1 MLAYSITDACIG
13 CTLCA
18 KNCPVGA
25 ISGKPKEQHTIDPDA
40 CIRCG
45 LCGRL
50 CAKGAVLDADGF
62 KTVRVNK
69 KLWWHPVI
77 DAIEC
82 VGCSLCVINCPKGCI
97 ELGEPKAE
105 GNTGAI
111 AEIVHPESCIACR
124 LCVSA
129 CPIDA
134 IHMEEP
140 AN

>member
-1 MLAYSITDACIG
+1 MAAYSITDACAG

-25 ISGKPKEQHTIDPDA
+25 ISGKPKEQHVIDPDV

-50 CAKGAVLDADGF
+50 CAQGAVLDEGGF
-62 KTVRVNK
+62 KTVRVAK
-69 KLWWHPVI
+69 KLWWHPVVN
-77 DAIEC
+77 AQEC
-82 VGCSLCVINCPKGCI
+82 VGCSLCIITCPKGC
-97 ELGEPKAE
+97 LQLSEPRAE
-105 GNTGAI
+105 GNTGTI
-111 AEIVHPESCIACR
+111 AEFAHPEDCIACR
-124 LCVSA
+124 LCVRA

-140 AN
+140 NA